1 MTPPSSPSDDS
12 IYERF
17 VQLFVAHE
25 ARLRSFVR
33 ALLPCWE
40 DVDEV
45 MQETSLVAWRKFAQF
60 EEGTSFAAWA
70 GAIAR
75 FEALKQ
81 QRKRSRD
88 RLVFSDEVLE
98 LLAKEGFDEVEPLA
112 RERAALEQCLEKLD
126 SPQRELLQGS
136 YAPGV
141 RLRDAAARAGK
152 SVQAFYKTVQRLRLA
167 LLDCIEREL
176 RQETT

>member
-1 MTPPSSPSDDS
+1 MPPSPDDNL
-12 IYERF
+12 YERF

-33 ALLPCWE
+33 ALLPRWD

-60 EEGTSFAAWA
+60 EQGTSFLAWA

-81 QRKRSRD
+81 QRKHSRD
-88 RLVFSDEVLE
+88 RLVFSNEVLD
-98 LLAKEGFDEVEPLA
+98 LLAREGIEESEPLE
-112 RERAALEQCLEKLD
+112 RERAALEHCLESLD
-126 SPQRELLQGS
+126 PPQRELLQGS
-136 YAPGV
+136 YAPGA
-141 RLRDAAARAGK
+141 RLHEVAAKTGK
-152 SVQAFYKTVQRLRLA
+152 SVQAFYKTIQRIRLA
-167 LLDCIEREL
+167 LLDCIDRRL
-176 RQETT
+176 RHEAV